1 MVLLGWNIQGLEPIY
16 EDVIQLLKS
25 TDIGITPTFIVVYNG
40 PSGETYFYQ
49 SERLWEDNKLL
60 NFFRKD
66 ELIRLRRPNFYWP
79 DDHYAAQMGVT
90 MKKLYDRGIMMQMGA
105 HGNMM
110 GLGAHWEME
119 LFTHGSFSNY
129 DAIEIATING
139 FRHHGL
145 DHILGSI
152 EPGKLADFVIM
163 RKILLKIL
171 GTPDLLNMLLR
182 MVLFTAARTHQGYFR
197 IQNLLRV
204 CTSKDRYLVKLRKP
218 IVLYVEFLL

>member
-1 MVLLGWNIQGLEPIY
+1 M
-16 EDVIQLLKS
+16 
-25 TDIGITPTFIVVYNG
+25 GITPTFIVVYNG

-49 SERLWEDNKLL
+49 TERLWENTKLL

-66 ELIRLRRPNFYWP
+66 ELLRLRRPGFYWP
-79 DDHYAAQMGVT
+79 DDHYAAQMGKT
-90 MKKLYDRGIMMQMGA
+90 MKKLYDRGITMQMGA

-139 FRHHGL
+139 FKHHGL

-152 EPGKLADFVIM
+152 EPGKLADMVIM
-163 RKILLKIL
+163 TKNPLENIRNTRSIEYVVKNGVIYSGRDASRVYPNPKQAEKL
-171 GTPDLLNMLLR
+171 
-182 MVLFTAARTHQGYFR
+182 YF
-197 IQNLLRV
+197 
-204 CTSKDRYLVKLRKP
+204 KEK
-218 IVLYVEFLL
+218 